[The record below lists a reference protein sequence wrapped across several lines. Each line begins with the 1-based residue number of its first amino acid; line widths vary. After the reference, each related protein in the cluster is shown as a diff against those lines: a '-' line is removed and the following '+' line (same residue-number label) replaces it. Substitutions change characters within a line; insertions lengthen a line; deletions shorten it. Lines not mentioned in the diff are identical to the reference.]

1 MARDVPDLE
10 RRALLEEAAGFEL
23 PPPSED
29 ELRQLRASIVREGV
43 LVPVVVS
50 AGPALVG
57 EVGDGRA
64 RLSICSEL
72 GLDCKREERPFASE
86 AEFRLYRLT
95 TNIERRQLA
104 DVNRIRLGMALE
116 PLERERAAGRRA
128 QAQGGKRGEKSL
140 PVGLPEE
147 TGETRERVA
156 RLVGLKPS
164 TYTRGAKVL
173 REGSPELV
181 ARLEAKKET
190 VKGAYTKLQHE
201 RRRAAKSALAAE
213 LRESPPPVPNGRW
226 PGLALDPP
234 WPYESLP
241 YPTMSLQA
249 IAALP
254 IGDLLTEDAVVWL
267 WTTDRFLKD
276 ALVIATER
284 WELELR
290 KVVVWDK
297 VRAGRPTPWL
307 RGQTEY
313 CLLLTRGMPIFEPG
327 SLTNLIRERARE
339 HSRKPDAFYELV
351 RATCPAK
358 PRLEMFARER
368 REGFQP
374 WGAEVDFF
382 PDWEKPS

>member
-1 MARDVPDLE
+1 MAGDVCDSE
-10 RRALLEEAAGFEL
+10 RRALLTQAAGFEL

-29 ELRQLRASIVREGV
+29 ELRQLRASIAREGV

-50 AGPALVG
+50 AGPALAGGVA
-57 EVGDGRA
+57 DGRA
-64 RLSICSEL
+64 RLAICSEL
-72 GLDCKREERPFASE
+72 GLECRREERPFTSE
-86 AEFRLYRLT
+86 TDFRLYRLT

-104 DVNRIRLGMALE
+104 DVERIRLGMVLE
-116 PLERERAAGRRA
+116 PVERERAAGRRA
-128 QAQGGKRGEKSL
+128 QAKGARRGEKSL
-140 PVGLPEE
+140 PAGLPEE

-156 RLVGLKPS
+156 HLVGLKPS
-164 TYTRGAKVL
+164 TYERGAKVL

-181 ARLEAKKET
+181 ASLEARKET
-190 VKGAYTKLQHE
+190 VNSAYTKLRYEQQ
-201 RRRAAKSALAAE
+201 RAAKSALAAT
-213 LRESPPPVPNGRW
+213 LRKSPPPVPNGRW
-226 PGLALDPP
+226 PIVVLDPP

-241 YPTMSLQA
+241 YPSMSLEA
-249 IAALP
+249 IATLP
-254 IGDLLTEDAVVWL
+254 LGDLLSADSLVGL

-284 WELELR
+284 WALELR

-313 CLLLTRGMPIFEPG
+313 CLLLTRGRPIFEPG
-327 SLTNLIRERARE
+327 NLTNLIREQARE
-339 HSRKPDAFYELV
+339 HSRKPDAFYALV
-351 RATCPAK
+351 EQTCPAR

-368 REGFQP
+368 REGFEA

-382 PDWEKPS
+382 PDWEEPS